1 MHDVRLLSVGL
12 QYVTFR
18 LIKHMVDGRI
28 NGVRISIFQI
38 RGISRPQLLD
48 PQTENGKFVDFNDHA
63 GLKTSQQETPS
74 NIDKQFILP
83 ETRVI
88 DLHFCR

>member
-28 NGVRISIFQI
+28 SSVRIIKFQI
-38 RGISRPQLLD
+38 CGIPRPQLLD
-48 PQTENGKFVDFNDHA
+48 PQMVDRIRKQQQLMSTND
-63 GLKTSQQETPS
+63 
-74 NIDKQFILP
+74 
-83 ETRVI
+83 
-88 DLHFCR
+88 

>member
-28 NGVRISIFQI
+28 SGVRIIKFQI
-38 RGISRPQLLD
+38 RGIPRPQLLD
-48 PQTENGKFVDFNDHA
+48 PQTVDRVRKQQLMSINDCVFSVHCS
-63 GLKTSQQETPS
+63 LTVK
-74 NIDKQFILP
+74 K
-83 ETRVI
+83 
-88 DLHFCR
+88 

>member
-28 NGVRISIFQI
+28 SGVRISKFQI
-38 RGISRPQLLD
+38 RGIPRPQLLD
-48 PQTENGKFVDFNDHA
+48 PQTVDPQCTLDSSIMLLMIA
-63 GLKTSQQETPS
+63 SYYTGGRCLA
-74 NIDKQFILP
+74 L
-83 ETRVI
+83 
-88 DLHFCR
+88 